1 MLDRRNAIEE
11 LRRRIR
17 QSEAEAENLHQ
28 QLGEYLS
35 YQPSES
41 FSATSL
47 ADTHHRIGELREK
60 LPATRQQVKRILQC
74 VSRSEELEKGIRN
87 ARTRIADLEEE
98 GERICEEIGRAAFE
112 AYRSARPAEP
122 EYEEIF
128 APLIKQEEEISS
140 LESEMEKAQSGTK
153 SGNFF
158 RIFRESGRTLY
169 VKGLMSL
176 KKKNMTR
183 AYREAGHKFC
193 ESDLVKDVSDPELK
207 YTLAPYQDNLEQRE
221 VISSEM
227 ESLEERQE
235 KLWKELK
242 ELGAERSHHRRVREI
257 EHQIEQIE
265 EELEASFGS
274 LGRMYRSKPLKPFV
288 DDPEIKKILRH
299 ILRVEKGIEQD
310 RKQITRI
317 EAAIQIDA
325 LDKQIATLEDRSER
339 LTREIKTRQEEIR
352 ALNERVKEAQEQRE
366 RLETLRGPEESV
378 LKIKSRGSANGEAGE
393 EST

>member
-35 YQPSES
+35 YQPAES
-41 FSATSL
+41 FSDTPL
-47 ADTHHRIGELREK
+47 ADTRHRIGGLREK
-60 LPATRQQVKRILQC
+60 LPETRQQVKRILQC
-74 VSRSEELEKGIRN
+74 VSRSEELEKSIRN
-87 ARTRIADLEEE
+87 ARTKMADLQEE

-112 AYRSARPAEP
+112 AYRSTRPVEP
-122 EYEEIF
+122 EYEKIF
-128 APLIKQEEEISS
+128 APLIKQEEELSG

-169 VKGLMSL
+169 VKGLVSL

-193 ESDLVKDVSDPELK
+193 DSDLVKEVSDPELK
-207 YTLAPYQDNLEQRE
+207 YTLAPYQENLEQRAA
-221 VISSEM
+221 IDSEM
-227 ESLEERQE
+227 ESLQERQE

-274 LGRMYRSKPLKPFV
+274 LGRMYRSKPLKSFV
-288 DDPEIKKILRH
+288 DDPEIKKILRQ
-299 ILRVEKGIEQD
+299 ILRVEKGVEQD

-325 LDKQIATLEDRSER
+325 LDKQVATMEERAER
-339 LTREIKTRQEEIR
+339 LAREIKTRQEEIR
-352 ALNERVKEAQEQRE
+352 SLSERVKEAQEQKK
-366 RLETLRGPEESV
+366 RLETLRGPEETV
-378 LKIKSRGSANGEAGE
+378 LKIKSRGNADGEANE